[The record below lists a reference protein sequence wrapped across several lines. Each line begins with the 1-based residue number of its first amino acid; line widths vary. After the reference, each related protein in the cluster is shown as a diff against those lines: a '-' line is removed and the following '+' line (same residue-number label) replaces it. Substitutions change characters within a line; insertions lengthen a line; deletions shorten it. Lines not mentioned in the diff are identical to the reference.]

1 MEKVKNFIKT
11 FNINKKYHNYIIYF
25 YCLLCS
31 IIFLS
36 ICSKSSFLY
45 PLNNWDDANSF
56 FTMGKGMANGLII
69 YKDLFE
75 QKGPLL
81 YLIHAIAYII
91 SNKTFIGIFIFEVI
105 SFSIFLYFANK
116 TILLYFRKIHILWA
130 SPLMSFIILS
140 SYVFISGDSAEE
152 FCLPLLAISL
162 YYFLNYYKNIYPQ
175 KMPTKQVI
183 FNGVMAGLVMVIK
196 YNLLGFWLGFAGF
209 LCIGLLIN
217 KKVKEAFLSGLYF
230 LFGML
235 IVALPWIIYF
245 ALNNA
250 LYEMIDVYFFVNI
263 SAYSENVSI
272 LNRILTAFKS
282 AYGFAGTLMH
292 FSIITFLGYIYVI
305 FSKTIIPNKYGKFAI
320 TFTIFLTIL
329 GVYYGANHV
338 YYFLI
343 LMTFIVLGTLFI
355 ANVIEKIL
363 KPKLINY
370 TIFLTPIYIL
380 SFVILTC
387 NNSVNYD
394 FHNIKKEDLL
404 QYQFAQIIEKKEN
417 PTLLNYGFLDGGFY
431 TVTNITPNVKYFH
444 KPNIKYENYPE
455 IMDEQNRYIK
465 DSIIDFVVLKLMD
478 TSESTQ
484 IPYLYENYEEVKTIY
499 ISDVNS
505 YYMLFQIKDKDEEV
519 IINE

>member
-1 MEKVKNFIKT
+1 MEKVRNFMKK
-11 FNINKKYHNYIIYF
+11 INHNYIIYF

-31 IIFLS
+31 IIFLT

-91 SNKTFIGIFIFEVI
+91 SNRTFIGVFIFEVI

-116 TILLYFRKIHILWA
+116 TILLYFREIHILWA

-140 SYVFISGDSAEE
+140 SYVFLSGDSAEE
-152 FCLPLLAISL
+152 FCLPFLAISL

-183 FNGVMAGLVMVIK
+183 LNGVIAGLVMVIK

-217 KKVKEAFLSGLYF
+217 KKIKEAFLSGLYF
-230 LFGML
+230 LFGMF

-250 LYEMIDVYFFVNI
+250 LYEMIDVYLFVNI
-263 SAYSENVSI
+263 SAYSENASI

-282 AYGFAGTLMH
+282 AFGFANTLRL
-292 FSIITFLGYIYVI
+292 FSITALLGYIYVI
-305 FSKTIIPNKYGKFAI
+305 FSKTIIPNKYGKLAI
-320 TFTIFLTIL
+320 TFTILLTVL
-329 GVYYGANHV
+329 GVYYGSNHV

-343 LMTFIVLGTLFI
+343 LMAFIVLGMLFI
-355 ANVIEKIL
+355 AKVIEKFI
-363 KPKLINY
+363 KPKLVNY
-370 TIFLTPIYIL
+370 IIFLTPIFIL

-387 NNSVNYD
+387 NYSINYD
-394 FHNIKKEDLL
+394 FRNVKKEDLL
-404 QYQFAQIIEKKEN
+404 QYQFAQIIEQKEN
-417 PTLLNYGFLDGGFY
+417 PSLLNYGFLDGGFY
-431 TVTNITPNVKYFH
+431 TVTNIIPNIKYFH
-444 KPNIKYENYPE
+444 MSNIKYENYPE
-455 IMDEQNRYIK
+455 ILDEQNRYIK
-465 DSIIDFVVLKLMD
+465 ESVTDFVVLKLMH
-478 TSESTQ
+478 TSESIQ
-484 IPYLYENYEEVKTIY
+484 IPYLYENYKEVKTIY
-499 ISDVNS
+499 VPDVNS